1 MASLMIHTPE
11 NFITD
16 WDKVNKS
23 SAIKFHYTNEIGQT
37 GVESMSFFKINDTK
51 LNYLFGTQNVFI

>member
-16 WDKVNKS
+16 WDQVNKS
-23 SAIKFHYTNEIGQT
+23 SAVKFHSTNEIGQT
-37 GVESMSFFKINDTK
+37 GVESMPIFFRNDKK
-51 LNYLFGTQNVFI
+51 LNYFLVVHFLEG

>member
-23 SAIKFHYTNEIGQT
+23 SYNKIHYTNEIGQT
-37 GVESMSFFKINDTK
+37 GVESMSFFKWYKID
-51 LNYLFGTQNVFI
+51 FF

>member
-16 WDKVNKS
+16 WDQVNKS
-23 SAIKFHYTNEIGQT
+23 LAVRFHYTNEIGQT
-37 GVESMSFFKINDTK
+37 GVESMPIFFFEMIKN
-51 LNYLFGTQNVFI
+51 